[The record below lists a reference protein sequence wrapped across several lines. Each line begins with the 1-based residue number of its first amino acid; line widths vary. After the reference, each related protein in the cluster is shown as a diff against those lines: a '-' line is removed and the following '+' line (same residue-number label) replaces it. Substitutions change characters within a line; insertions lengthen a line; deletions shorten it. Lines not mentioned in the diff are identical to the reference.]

1 MYNEWVRSDFIY
13 YSILFSYDEIAFIEH
28 RRNFVFPIET
38 WQSVFKCRKKK
49 KKKEKRG
56 SLDFLNIGKPSPIE
70 KLAKHNLVLVPDEN
84 NFNECTSG
92 ISTR

>member
-1 MYNEWVRSDFIY
+1 M
-13 YSILFSYDEIAFIEH
+13 
-28 RRNFVFPIET
+28 P
-38 WQSVFKCRKKK
+38 KKK